1 MKNVNCQKVSNGYLL
16 ILSEQTPQ
24 GEDITNLVY
33 SLDDQAKMLK
43 RIIVHF
49 TDLSI
54 PKPTP
59 LVAVNS
65 NPANGKP

>member
-16 ILSEQTPQ
+16 ILSEQTPR
-24 GEDITNLVY
+24 GEEITNLVY
-33 SLDDQAKMLK
+33 SLDDQAEMLK

-49 TDLSI
+49 TDLSL
-54 PKPTP
+54 PKPTS

-65 NPANGKP
+65 NPPNGKT